1 MRLSLAKRAKGVV
14 SLAVSAVLAVGLLP
28 VFPAQATAFADE
40 VAAGE
45 GGGEILVVLDEAKTA
60 RSGLSVESF
69 TTDSVQSLRSAGVES
84 SEVVIE
90 DGEIGTVLK
99 AEVSSDRTVD
109 QAIEAVSRLPY
120 VSYAQ
125 KNYTYKLIDSVPG
138 DEPLSS
144 GASEGTS
151 EESAIEPLATTTNDE
166 GLSRQYYLKDS
177 ASNGS
182 NVLNAWDVARAE
194 GTVTVAVLDTG
205 AYVNHED
212 LAANLDTDN
221 MWDACNHTERG
232 TITSPYNPNGDV
244 HGHGTHVAGIVA
256 AEANNAKGI
265 AGASYNARVLPIKV
279 FDDSSDP
286 GCRTS
291 TLAEA
296 YEYLFGLVSQGKVEG
311 LHVINMSLGGYGL
324 GEDDKLFESLINK
337 AASDY
342 DIVTVAAGGNG
353 DELGNPLTDASY
365 PSDFDACVSVT
376 ALDRNGGNVEWSD
389 YNEFKDI
396 SAPGVSIYS
405 TYNNSKSSYYFLSG
419 TSMAS
424 PLVAGIFA
432 LLWSVEPSL
441 SVDEAK
447 AAVYETATPV
457 KGSIDRTQPDYNG
470 VVSGS
475 HGAIDATAAVE
486 YAIKNFNNDNT
497 SSIRNCAAD
506 PVADQMYT
514 GDALEP
520 LLTIRD
526 GEKTLELGK
535 DYTVTYSH
543 NVKVGEAT
551 ALVKGI
557 GDYVGFLPV
566 SFKICYDMANV
577 AIYNVKSSYVY
588 EGEPIV
594 IEPRAYYQGRVKLT
608 EGTDYTYV
616 VEGNDAPGT
625 GRVVLTGMG
634 DYRGT
639 VEKTFMV
646 KSNEVEPDPSEG
658 KIDMSSAKFVGLAAS
673 YVYMGQPVIPV
684 VNLMLGN
691 TLLVQSVDY
700 VMSIVDNETLG
711 TATITAAGIGRYE
724 GKATATF
731 EIVRPT
737 YDVSEFIDV
746 PRNGSEWYTDYVY
759 EAAKYGYLT
768 GYKNADGTP
777 TGYFGPN
784 DALTRAQVATILYRA
799 CPTGSLTDTD
809 NSSDANSVNKTPF
822 PDVESGV
829 FYTKAMNW
837 AYANGILTG
846 VDGKGEMQP
855 NREITREE
863 LAVVMMRYAKSCGI
877 AGADAEPSEEGITDW
892 ADVSSFAMSSI
903 KWALAN
909 GVISGVDNLDGTRSL
924 CPHDSASRA
933 QMAKIILNVEA
944 MRG

>member
-1 MRLSLAKRAKGVV
+1 M
-14 SLAVSAVLAVGLLP
+14 
-28 VFPAQATAFADE
+28 
-40 VAAGE
+40 
-45 GGGEILVVLDEAKTA
+45 
-60 RSGLSVESF
+60 
-69 TTDSVQSLRSAGVES
+69 
-84 SEVVIE
+84 
-90 DGEIGTVLK
+90 
-99 AEVSSDRTVD
+99 
-109 QAIEAVSRLPY
+109 
-120 VSYAQ
+120 
-125 KNYTYKLIDSVPG
+125 
-138 DEPLSS
+138 
-144 GASEGTS
+144 
-151 EESAIEPLATTTNDE
+151 
-166 GLSRQYYLKDS
+166 
-177 ASNGS
+177 
-182 NVLNAWDVARAE
+182 
-194 GTVTVAVLDTG
+194 
-205 AYVNHED
+205 
-212 LAANLDTDN
+212 
-221 MWDACNHTERG
+221 
-232 TITSPYNPNGDV
+232 
-244 HGHGTHVAGIVA
+244 
-256 AEANNAKGI
+256 
-265 AGASYNARVLPIKV
+265 
-279 FDDSSDP
+279 
-286 GCRTS
+286 
-291 TLAEA
+291 
-296 YEYLFGLVSQGKVEG
+296 
-311 LHVINMSLGGYGL
+311 
-324 GEDDKLFESLINK
+324 
-337 AASDY
+337 
-342 DIVTVAAGGNG
+342 
-353 DELGNPLTDASY
+353 
-365 PSDFDACVSVT
+365 
-376 ALDRNGGNVEWSD
+376 
-389 YNEFKDI
+389 
-396 SAPGVSIYS
+396 
-405 TYNNSKSSYYFLSG
+405 
-419 TSMAS
+419 
-424 PLVAGIFA
+424 
-432 LLWSVEPSL
+432 
-441 SVDEAK
+441 
-447 AAVYETATPV
+447 
-457 KGSIDRTQPDYNG
+457 
-470 VVSGS
+470 
-475 HGAIDATAAVE
+475 
-486 YAIKNFNNDNT
+486 
-497 SSIRNCAAD
+497 
-506 PVADQMYT
+506 
-514 GDALEP
+514 
-520 LLTIRD
+520 
-526 GEKTLELGK
+526 
-535 DYTVTYSH
+535 
-543 NVKVGEAT
+543 
-551 ALVKGI
+551 
-557 GDYVGFLPV
+557 
-566 SFKICYDMANV
+566 
-577 AIYNVKSSYVY
+577 
-588 EGEPIV
+588 
-594 IEPRAYYQGRVKLT
+594 KLT

-639 VEKTFMV
+639 VEKTFKV

-658 KIDMSSAKFVGLAAS
+658 KIGMSSAKFVGLAAN
-673 YVYMGQPVIPV
+673 YVYMGQPIIPA

-822 PDVESGV
+822 PDVESGA

-877 AGADAEPSEEGITDW
+877 AGADAEPSEEGIIDW